1 MRWTTDLGG
10 FTRSFPFVPNMPNIL
25 ITGARGFIGKHLSN
39 SLAEAGHRVCGI
51 GHGTWPQF
59 EAETSGIS
67 HWVNSSITP
76 SNLRQL
82 QQAAGTPDIVYHL
95 AGGSSVGVAVANP
108 LEDFSRTVA
117 TTAELLD
124 WMRLDAPRAKLVAVS
139 SAAVYGAGHAGR
151 ITEHAAL
158 NPYSPY
164 GHHKRLM
171 EELCRSYAA
180 SYGTEVVVARLFSV
194 FGSGLKKQLLW
205 DLCSRLAAGAK
216 PLTLGGT
223 GEELRDWTEVRD
235 VVRALTLL
243 AATASS
249 EVPVFNVGTGEATP
263 VREIAAMLTR
273 LWTGN
278 DTPAALS
285 FSGQSRK
292 GDPFSLVAEP
302 SGLKSLGFEWQISL
316 EQGLANYVQWF
327 QRHGMVNQ

>member
-1 MRWTTDLGG
+1 M
-10 FTRSFPFVPNMPNIL
+10 SNIL
-25 ITGARGFIGKHLSN
+25 ITGAHGFIGRHLAY

-59 EAETSGIS
+59 EAEASGIS
-67 HWVNSSITP
+67 DWVNSSITP

-82 QQAAGTPDIVYHL
+82 QQMAGTPDVVYHL

-124 WMRLDAPRAKLVAVS
+124 WMRLDAPEARIVAVS

-151 ITEHAAL
+151 IAEQATL

-180 SYGTEVVVARLFSV
+180 SYGTKVVVARLFSV

-205 DLCSRLAAGAK
+205 DLCTRLAAGAD
-216 PLTLGGT
+216 PLTLGGS
-223 GEELRDWTEVRD
+223 GEELRDWTDVRD
-235 VVRALTLL
+235 VVRALALL
-243 AATASS
+243 ETTASAN
-249 EVPVFNVGTGEATP
+249 VPVFNVGTGRATP
-263 VREIAAMLTR
+263 VREIAALLATH
-273 LWTGN
+273 WANGKE
-278 DTPAALS
+278 PAALS
-285 FSGQSRK
+285 FSGQTRK
-292 GDPFSLVAEP
+292 GDPFSLVADPTSMKALE
-302 SGLKSLGFEWQISL
+302 FEWRVGL
-316 EQGLANYVQWF
+316 DQGLADYVNWF
-327 QRHGMVNQ
+327 RRHEVVQS